1 MFKIEKLS
9 ESNFHV
15 WKQKVELILAFRE
28 LEDHI
33 SDSVSSPPPND
44 LAYDSWVKADAKAR
58 AVIGLTLSDEHLEHV
73 RDCDTAVSMWSTIVD
88 LFQRKTLLNKLA
100 CRRRFY
106 SAKMAASEK
115 AIAFISRVRQIA
127 ADCKAMGVNID
138 DKDIAMTVLCG
149 LPDKY
154 EHLIVAI
161 DAVADDDTLTM
172 DFVKSRLLQE
182 EQRILERGNGGAQ
195 DAALVN
201 MQKPAV
207 RDRQVPECEH
217 CGRKGHTEAKCWQ
230 KYPHLRPK
238 RVRDNQ
244 SGLVVNSVVAS
255 EDVKS
260 DSESNNVI
268 CLMAA
273 KGPNSIERA
282 SRADWIIDS
291 GATAHICNDRQMFA
305 NLSQVDP
312 FDINIGDKSG
322 VRAIGRGCIE
332 LMLISS
338 GKTRRCMLNDVVY
351 APTMGYNMLSVRV
364 MSRAGHKIVFEK
376 NTCTIEKGGKIV
388 AQGEIRKGLYC
399 VKTNTGGAAAVSTP
413 AVALTADLNL
423 WHRRMA
429 HVHTDGI
436 RDLVRKNVVEG
447 IKVDLKKDVAR
458 CKACVYGKSTRAPIP
473 QSGGARAVNILDL
486 VHTDVCGPFPEPS
499 LGNSL
504 YFVSFVDDRS
514 RFAWVYPIQAK
525 SDVFETFKTWLALV
539 ENSASKRLKVLQW
552 SKRLKTLQSDNG
564 GEYLSNAMTRFLKE
578 RGIQHRLTTPHN
590 PHQNG
595 VAERMNRTLCELV
608 RTMLNHKK
616 LPKSFWAEALNAAM
630 HVRNRV
636 TTRGLGSHT
645 TPYEVLHG
653 RKPNLS
659 YLRVFGC
666 RCWYN
671 LRKSQVDKLDPRAR
685 EAVMIGY
692 ARGVRGYKLWDVA
705 ECKVVVSR
713 DVKFDEDGQCD
724 LSDAVSVDVENDLG
738 IEVKIEGH
746 DDNSDA
752 DDQDQLDDLDNQFPP
767 TGVESTADH
776 GASDVQEDEP
786 VDPDYVP
793 ESMDTDG
800 IDTPAELTSTNAQ
813 VPVTPRR
820 SSRSRRAPGAWWS
833 AATALVSTS
842 VKLDDPKSFAEAVS
856 CSAGPEWMKSMTA
869 EHNSLME
876 NKCWKLVPRP
886 TDANVVSCRWVYKTK
901 EEQTT
906 EGTLGTRLKSRLCA
920 RGFSQI
926 EGIDY
931 SETYAPVAKMT
942 SIRVI
947 LDVVAELDLEL
958 EQMDAITA
966 FLNGDLK
973 ELVYMEQPEGFEQGD
988 PRKIVCLLLKAIY
1001 GLKQAPRQW
1010 YAKIDDFFVQTLG
1023 MERNPADDCVYV
1035 RRKGG
1040 HILIIALYVDDLLI
1054 ACSNKALLAETKA
1067 QLSSRFKMKDLGES
1081 KIILGMDISRDRS
1094 LRTLSLCQSRYA
1106 QKVIDRFGMT
1116 SARGLP
1122 TPLDADVDF
1131 TQPAAPCT
1139 EPYREAI
1146 GSLMYLMVGTRP
1158 DLAYAIGTL
1167 AKFVETPSELHWA
1180 AVKRVIRYVIHTKD
1194 LGLVYGG
1201 TELKPPIA
1209 YVDADWAGDHS
1220 TRRSMSGFVATMSG
1234 TAVAWCAR
1242 QQEVVAMSSAESEYI
1257 SMCNGARET
1266 VWLRRLVKGLL
1277 VVPYTDSATLMYVD
1291 NQAAIALAHNA
1302 SVNRRNKHID
1312 VRYHFIRQVVQ
1323 DNLIELEYCPTDEM
1337 VADMLTKALGRVK
1350 LQKFVK
1356 CSGLQP
1362 SQAASRQ

>member
-1 MFKIEKLS
+1 MESGSGMFKIEKLS

-28 LEDHI
+28 LDDHI
-33 SDSVSSPPPND
+33 SDSAPATLPND
-44 LAYDSWVKADAKAR
+44 PQLDSWVKADAKAR

-73 RDCDTAVSMWSTIVD
+73 RDCETAAAMWSAITD

-115 AIAFISRVRQIA
+115 AIAFISRVRQLA
-127 ADCKAMGVNID
+127 ADCKAMGVEID

-182 EQRILERGNGGAQ
+182 EQRILDREGASAPH

-201 MQKPAV
+201 RQKPAAQDQHAPV
-207 RDRQVPECEH
+207 CDH
-217 CGRKGHTEAKCWQ
+217 CGKKGHKEPTCWQ

-238 RVRDNQ
+238 RNSSKQ
-244 SGLVVNSVVAS
+244 SGLVAQSAATFG
-255 EDVKS
+255 EDEGA
-260 DSESNNVI
+260 DQDQVI
-268 CLMAA
+268 CLMAVERSD
-273 KGPNSIERA
+273 SIKRA
-282 SRADWIIDS
+282 TQADWIIDS
-291 GATAHICNDRQMFA
+291 GATAHICNDMQMFL
-305 NLSQVDP
+305 NLRQVDP
-312 FDINIGDKSG
+312 FDISIGDKSS
-322 VRAIGRGCIE
+322 VRAVGRGSIE
-332 LMLISS
+332 LLLSVS
-338 GKTRRCMLNDVVY
+338 GKTKRCVLNDVVY
-351 APTMGYNMLSVRV
+351 APTMGFNMLSVRV
-364 MSRAGHKIVFEK
+364 IGRAGHKIVFEES
-376 NTCTIEKGGKIV
+376 TCTIEKDGKIV
-388 AQGEIRKGLYC
+388 AQGGIRRGLYC
-399 VKTNTGGAAAVSTP
+399 VKTSTGGAAADSLP

-436 RDLVRKNVVEG
+436 RELVRKNVVEG
-447 IKVDLKKDVAR
+447 IKTDLKTNVTR
-458 CKACVYGKSTRAPIP
+458 CQACVYGKSTRAPIP
-473 QSGGARAVNILDL
+473 QSGGARAVHILDL
-486 VHTDVCGPFPEPS
+486 VHTDVCGPFPVPS

-514 RFAWVYPIQAK
+514 RYAWVYPIQAK
-525 SDVFETFKTWLALV
+525 SDVFETFKKWLAMV

-564 GEYLSNAMTRFLKE
+564 GEYLSNAMIRFLEE

-608 RTMLNHKK
+608 RTMLHHKQ
-616 LPKSFWAEALNAAM
+616 LPKTFWAEALNVAA

-636 TTRGLGSHT
+636 TTRGLSSRT

-659 YLRVFGC
+659 YLRVFGS

-671 LRKSQVDKLDPRAR
+671 LRRFEVDKLDPRAR

-692 ARGVRGYKLWDVA
+692 GRGSRGYKLWDVA
-705 ECKVVVSR
+705 DGKVVVSR
-713 DVKFDEDGQCD
+713 DVRFDEDGRCD
-724 LSDAVSVDVENDLG
+724 LYEETSLD
-738 IEVKIEGH
+738 IETE
-746 DDNSDA
+746 
-752 DDQDQLDDLDNQFPP
+752 
-767 TGVESTADH
+767 
-776 GASDVQEDEP
+776 SDVRVKTEAPELVADAENEHDSNDPGTSEADPDDGFVDEEEGEP
-786 VDPDYVP
+786 HDPDYAPAGMDAEGGDHP
-793 ESMDTDG
+793 E
-800 IDTPAELTSTNAQ
+800 ELATTNAQ

-820 SSRSRRAPGAWWS
+820 SSRSRRSPGAWWS

-842 VKLDDPKSFAEAVS
+842 VQGSDPKTFSEAVT

-869 EHNSLME
+869 EYDSLME

-886 TDANVVSCRWVYKTK
+886 TDANVVSSKWVYKTK
-901 EEQTT
+901 EEQTI
-906 EGTLGTRLKSRLCA
+906 EGKLGSRRKSRLVA
-920 RGFSQI
+920 RGFTQV

-931 SETYAPVAKMT
+931 SETYAPVAKLT
-942 SIRVI
+942 SIRVL

-966 FLNGDLK
+966 FLNGLLK
-973 ELVYMEQPEGFEQGD
+973 EVVYMEQPEGFEQGD
-988 PRKIVCLLLKAIY
+988 PAKQVCLLLKAIY

-1010 YAKIDDFFVQTLG
+1010 YAKIDEFFIQTLG
-1023 MERNPADDCVYV
+1023 MQRNPADDCIYV
-1035 RRKGG
+1035 RQKGG

-1054 ACSNKALLAETKA
+1054 ACSEKTVLSETKA
-1067 QLSSRFKMKDLGES
+1067 ELCKMFKMKDLGES
-1081 KIILGMDISRDRS
+1081 KIILGMDISRDRDA
-1094 LRTLSLCQSRYA
+1094 RTLSLCQSRYA
-1106 QKVIDRFGMT
+1106 QKVIDRFGLS
-1116 SARGLP
+1116 SARGQP
-1122 TPLDADVDF
+1122 TPMDPEIDL
-1131 TQPAAPCT
+1131 TLPAAPCKH
-1139 EPYREAI
+1139 PYREAI

-1158 DLAYAIGTL
+1158 DLAFAIGLL
-1167 AKFVETPSELHWA
+1167 AMFVENPTELHWD

-1194 LGLVYGG
+1194 RGLIFGG
-1201 TELKPPIA
+1201 TELQPPVV
-1209 YVDADWAGDHS
+1209 YVDADWAGDRE
-1220 TRRSMSGFVATMSG
+1220 TRRSMCGFVAMMSG

-1257 SMCNGARET
+1257 SMCNGAKET
-1266 VWLRRLVKGLL
+1266 AWIRRLFIGLQVL
-1277 VVPYTDSATLMYVD
+1277 PEIEAPTFMYVD

-1302 SVNRRNKHID
+1302 AVNRRNKHID
-1312 VRYHFIRQVVQ
+1312 VRYHYIRQVVQ
-1323 DNLIELEYCPTDEM
+1323 DGTITIEYCPTDEM

-1356 CSGLQP
+1356 LAGLVP
-1362 SQAASRQ
+1362 TTAASRQ